1 MTCVECGAEIGTARE
16 CRRCGAPVPKPP
28 QDDAPIPW
36 PAAQQAA
43 NSPKVLVPLA
53 WIGIVLLNLLAAYYV
68 IGSVV
73 VGTEGNPSWGQ
84 NYLPPWACAV
94 IAFTGAI
101 VPACTVVVA
110 VRRRRR
116 SADLGTASTREFPP
130 AEATSAPVLE
140 SKVSA

>member
-1 MTCVECGAEIGTARE
+1 MTCVECGAEIGAARE
-16 CRRCGAPVPKPP
+16 CRRCGAPVPEPP
-28 QDDAPIPW
+28 QGDAPVRW
-36 PAAQQAA
+36 PAAQKAA
-43 NSPKVLVPLA
+43 KPPKDTLA
-53 WIGIVLLNLLAAYYV
+53 WIGIVLLNLLAVYYV

-116 SADLGTASTREFPP
+116 SADPGTASTHEFPP
-130 AEATSAPVLE
+130 AKTTSAPVLE
-140 SKVSA
+140 SKVPA